1 MRSALDV
8 KRALGDAVV
17 ASLQALSREQGL
29 GPLPAEW
36 EDRARAIEV
45 PKDPAFGDFASGAA
59 MATAGHF
66 HMPPR
71 RIAEALA
78 ERLRSLAGAGG
89 GAAPLPP
96 SLQLTSVEVA
106 GPGFVNMRLDG
117 RWLLEVAS
125 SLLRDGPRS
134 GVPDIGQ
141 GRRVQIE
148 FVSANPT
155 GPMNVVNAR
164 AAAVGDAMA
173 RLLEAVGFR
182 VTREYYVNDAGRQA
196 RLFAESVAARMA
208 EILGEPHLFPEDGY
222 PGEYVREIAE
232 ELLREEPTLARV
244 APAERLERLRDAA
257 VDRML
262 GRQRGDLEAFGVHF
276 DVWFRERALHEQGRV
291 QQVLQELERRGFL
304 YEAEGARWLRS
315 TAFGDDKDRVVVKSD
330 GALTYLASDIA
341 YHDDKFRRGFDLV
354 IDIWGPDHHGYV
366 ARMKAAMQALGYAP
380 ERLEIVILQLVSLVR
395 GGEAVRMS
403 KRAGEFVT
411 LAELLDEVGADAAR
425 YFFLQRSPESPVEVD
440 LDLATLQSMD
450 NPVYY
455 VQYAHARICSVF
467 RQAEAEGVEPLGE
480 VTAQQLAPLQ
490 SPHEQ
495 AVLKALAAY
504 AEEVRDAA
512 LRREPQRIVQY
523 VYQLASA
530 FHSFYHEYRLL
541 DPDPSTRRAR
551 LALAEAT
558 RRVLADALGLLGI
571 SAPDRM

>member
-1 MRSALDV
+1 
-8 KRALGDAVV
+8 
-17 ASLQALSREQGL
+17 
-29 GPLPAEW
+29 
-36 EDRARAIEV
+36 
-45 PKDPAFGDFASGAA
+45 
-59 MATAGHF
+59 
-66 HMPPR
+66 
-71 RIAEALA
+71 
-78 ERLRSLAGAGG
+78 
-89 GAAPLPP
+89 
-96 SLQLTSVEVA
+96 
-106 GPGFVNMRLDG
+106 
-117 RWLLEVAS
+117 
-125 SLLRDGPRS
+125 
-134 GVPDIGQ
+134 
-141 GRRVQIE
+141 
-148 FVSANPT
+148 
-155 GPMNVVNAR
+155 
-164 AAAVGDAMA
+164 
-173 RLLEAVGFR
+173 
-182 VTREYYVNDAGRQA
+182 
-196 RLFAESVAARMA
+196 
-208 EILGEPHLFPEDGY
+208 
-222 PGEYVREIAE
+222 
-232 ELLREEPTLARV
+232 
-244 APAERLERLRDAA
+244 
-257 VDRML
+257 
-262 GRQRGDLEAFGVHF
+262 VHF